1 MISEFCDRM
10 LLLLLVESGGKGGTH
25 AMVFGFRTFAMGN
38 KVIQKRIFIEV
49 SAVD

>member
-25 AMVFGFRTFAMGN
+25 AMGVR
-38 KVIQKRIFIEV
+38 VLHLL
-49 SAVD
+49 